1 MIMRSRVLVSCV
13 VCAVGSLWAA
23 DNWWRGTV
31 DDNWSTPGN
40 WSREHVPTA
49 DEDVYFA
56 VPNEPIE
63 ILVSGEQSVNKL
75 VLSEIANASATG
87 PSVTFRKADGAA
99 AAKIVAATSP
109 THGKGRAVVWDGVRY
124 EQTADA
130 YVLSAFAS
138 ITVDN
143 DGGFTMKAA
152 SPFFFFYDNSSFMV
166 KF

>member
-1 MIMRSRVLVSCV
+1 M
-13 VCAVGSLWAA
+13 
-23 DNWWRGTV
+23 
-31 DDNWSTPGN
+31 
-40 WSREHVPTA
+40 
-49 DEDVYFA
+49 
-56 VPNEPIE
+56 
-63 ILVSGEQSVNKL
+63 
-75 VLSEIANASATG
+75 
-87 PSVTFRKADGAA
+87 
-99 AAKIVAATSP
+99 
-109 THGKGRAVVWDGVRY
+109 VWDGVRY